1 MTLVI
6 TVIRHAQSAG
16 KQSGQHDFD
25 RVLTEDGQL
34 RVLALK
40 NKLPITIPAV
50 DLIIASAATRVRQ
63 TIQPLISVL
72 GLSDTQCHFKTELY
86 EASSGDWIHT
96 LQPLTTIHH
105 HILLGGHN
113 PGLSHLVS
121 RWTGRVY
128 DLIPGQVIGLEF
140 SDLNDILAYGKCK
153 LIYNLHD

>member
-1 MTLVI
+1 MTLII

-25 RVLTEDGQL
+25 RVLTEDGQR
-34 RVLALK
+34 RVQALK
-40 NKLPITIPAV
+40 NKLPITIPPV
-50 DLIIASAATRVRQ
+50 DIIIASAATRVRQ
-63 TIQPLISVL
+63 TIQPLIPAWR
-72 GLSDTQCHFKTELY
+72 LSDTQCLFETELY
-86 EASSGDWIHT
+86 EASSGDWMHT
-96 LQPLTTIHH
+96 LQPLTTTHH

-121 RWTGRVY
+121 RWTGQVF

-140 SDLNDILAYGKCK
+140 SDPNDILVSGKCK